1 MFDIGVTKIAI
12 IGAIWAAANKL
23 NRIENLVSNLT
34 FDIDLAQSGDSV
46 EISAYNGASLL
57 ASLTFTVNGLAD
69 FSSYGNI
76 TRLFFDDSSSA
87 FGVGYSTFTYDAGEA
102 AVPVPAALPLLAA
115 GIGALGI
122 AGYRRRA

>member
-1 MFDIGVTKIAI
+1 M
-12 IGAIWAAANKL
+12 
-23 NRIENLVSNLT
+23 T
-34 FDIDLAQSGDSV
+34 FDIDGAQSGDSV

-115 GIGALGI
+115 GIGALGF